1 MRGHV
6 LGWDNTVSQGE
17 IAGDDGNR
25 YTFKRPDWRETYWP
39 QRGQLVDF
47 EANMSNASNIYVMG
61 TSGVAGGPGTV
72 GHKDKGVAALL
83 AFFLGA
89 FGAHKFY
96 LNKTGAGITMLL
108 LSTVGCILL
117 FIPPLIMALIAFIE
131 FIIYLVTDDAEFQRK
146 YVQGNQSW
154 F

>member
-6 LGWDNTVSQGE
+6 LGWDNSISQGE

-25 YTFKRPDWRETYWP
+25 YTFKRPDWRESYWP

-47 EANMSNASNIYVMG
+47 QADMNQASNIYVMG
-61 TSGVAGGPGTV
+61 TAGVSAPGV
-72 GHKDKGVAALL
+72 PGHKDKIVAALL
-83 AFFLGA
+83 AFFLG
-89 FGAHKFY
+89 GLGIHKFY
-96 LNKTGAGITMLL
+96 LGKTGAGLTMLL
-108 LSTVGCILL
+108 LFLFGWILL
-117 FIPPLIMALIAFIE
+117 FIPTLVICLIAFIE